1 MIHKVAF
8 LAGAAAVKGLIA
20 AGHLIGHALATNPD
34 VALGKAMAMPLVHA
48 ATAHPAAAALAGTAL
63 AGLPIV
69 TIAYLD
75 VAEANRQLAGA
86 GQGGV
91 TSSRNVKLSV
101 AGNLVRGEFSSITGP
116 FEQGNDLVLLG
127 NYDEIK
133 QKVTKAVLL
142 KPNKVDERF
151 SKALAGGNVLAFA
164 A

>member
-8 LAGAAAVKGLIA
+8 LAGAVAVKGLFA
-20 AGHLIGHALATNPD
+20 AGHLIGHALAANPD
-34 VALGKAMAMPLVHA
+34 VVVGKAIAVPLAHA
-48 ATAHPAAAALAGTAL
+48 AAAHPAAAAFTGAAL

-86 GQGGV
+86 GQGV

-101 AGNLVRGEFSSITGP
+101 AGNLIRGEFSSITGP

-127 NYDEIK
+127 NYDQIK
-133 QKVTKAVLL
+133 QKMTKAVLL
-142 KPNKVDERF
+142 KPKKVEERF
-151 SKALAGGNVLAFA
+151 SKALAGGNVLALA